1 MIIVKF
7 HNLFCFHYV
16 VLNPARLEEKQVYI
30 EMKVDAKTCHFLLW
44 IAWKVKVVKS

>member
-16 VLNPARLEEKQVYI
+16 ILNPSRLEEKQVYI
-30 EMKVDAKTCHFLLW
+30 EMKVDAKLVTFC
-44 IAWKVKVVKS
+44 SE